1 MVYHLVVFPEQK
13 VLTFKK
19 HILRHVNKNPQEES
33 CGIIYCDVNKI
44 KYEPVDNISS
54 NKFNSF
60 LIDKKI
66 FATFNSKEILA
77 IFHSHPKGDE
87 APSQDDLVTCEKIAI
102 PYYIYSLQKKKFS
115 LIYPES
121 YKPLNLM
128 GRIFLPEFQDC
139 VTLVK
144 DFFDIELNIK
154 LSKFVKNWA
163 RRRHNNSNKDLI
175 SILDSNFYEV
185 NEVKNAGDVVVFDM
199 KNNLP
204 FHLGVFSKSKKI
216 IHQPNDQL
224 SQEVYLTPELMK
236 KVYKIYRYKDL

>member
-1 MVYHLVVFPEQK
+1 MVCLLVGSRGQK

-19 HILRHVNKNPQEES
+19 HILRHVNKNPREES
-33 CGIIYCDVNKI
+33 CGIIYSDFNKI
-44 KYEPVDNISS
+44 KYQSVDNISP

-66 FATFNSKEILA
+66 FASFNSKEILS
-77 IFHSHPKGDE
+77 IFHSHPKGSE
-87 APSQDDLVTCEKIAI
+87 APSEEDISTCEKIGI
-102 PYYIYSLQKKKFS
+102 PYYIYSLQNKKFS
-115 LIYPES
+115 LIYPQS
-121 YKPLNLM
+121 YKPSSLL
-128 GRIFLPEFQDC
+128 GRPFLPEFQDC

-154 LSKFVKNWA
+154 LCKNIKNWA
-163 RRRHNNSNKDLI
+163 RRRNNESNKSLV
-175 SILDSNFYEV
+175 SILNKNFKEIKDV
-185 NEVKNAGDVVVFDM
+185 SREGDVVVFDIY
-199 KNNLP
+199 KNRP
-204 FHLGVFSKSKKI
+204 FHLGVFTKGKKI